1 MNKKLDKPEAEEE
14 NWDSRNHIQTFILI
28 LATVFGVYL
37 CYQIAVPFLSV
48 LAWAMTLAILFTP
61 MQRWLESKLNYPSLS
76 ALLSVLLIGLIVVV
90 PIIFVGE
97 QLVLQTLRGTELI
110 ESKVTSGEWRH
121 TLESQPQMAFILSK
135 VEHYVDLPGALKTF
149 TTWLGATVGVV
160 VKGSVFQVLGLSL
173 VFYMLFFFLRDRRLI
188 LKSITLFSPLTI
200 VEMGILF
207 RRIGD
212 AVHATI
218 YGTFAV
224 AAVQGFLGGLMFWW
238 LDLPAPQL
246 WGLVM
251 GLLAIIPM
259 LGAFVI
265 WLPAAIFLMLEGN
278 WASAIILTMWGML
291 VVGTV
296 DNLLRPI
303 LLGSRLKLH
312 TVLIFLSVVGGLV
325 FYGPVG
331 LILGPVTLVI
341 TITLLEIWSNRNLG
355 NAKETITL
363 D

>member
-1 MNKKLDKPEAEEE
+1 MNKQFDKPEVLEDT
-14 NWDSRNHIQTFILI
+14 WDSPNHLQTFVLI

-37 CYQIAVPFLSV
+37 CYQIAVPFLPV
-48 LAWAMTLAILFTP
+48 LAWAMTLAILFMP
-61 MQRWLESKLNYPSLS
+61 MQRWLESKLKNSSLS
-76 ALLSVLLIGLIVVV
+76 ALISVLLIGLIVVV

-97 QLVLQTLRGTELI
+97 QLVLQTVKGTELI
-110 ESKVTSGEWRH
+110 ESKVASGEWRH
-121 TLESQPQMAFILSK
+121 TLESQPQMAYILNRL
-135 VEHYVDLPGALKTF
+135 EHYVDLPGTLKTF

-160 VKGSVFQVLGLSL
+160 VKGSVFQIIGLCL

-188 LKSITLFSPLTI
+188 LKSIILFSPLTM
-200 VEMGILF
+200 VEMSRMF
-207 RRIGD
+207 RRVGD
-212 AVHATI
+212 TVHATI

-259 LGAFVI
+259 LGAFVV
-265 WLPAAIFLMLEGN
+265 WLPTAIFLMLEGN
-278 WASAIILTMWGML
+278 WGSAIILAMWGML

-303 LLGSRLKLH
+303 LLGNRLKLH
-312 TVLIFLSVVGGLV
+312 TVLIFLSVVGGLL
-325 FYGPVG
+325 FYGPAG

-341 TITLLEIWSNRNLG
+341 TITFLEIWSNRNLDTT
-355 NAKETITL
+355 KTTIKI

>member
-1 MNKKLDKPEAEEE
+1 MNTKHDKPEALEE
-14 NWDSRNHIQTFILI
+14 NWDSHNHLQTFVLI

-37 CYQIAVPFLSV
+37 CYRIAVPFLPV

-61 MQRWLESKLNYPSLS
+61 MQRWLELKLKNSSLS
-76 ALLSVLLIGLIVVV
+76 ALISVLLIGLIVVV

-97 QLVLQTLRGTELI
+97 QLVTQTLKGTELI
-110 ESKVTSGEWRH
+110 ESKVTTGEWRQ

-135 VEHYVDLPGALKTF
+135 LEHYVDLPDTLKTF
-149 TTWLGATVGVV
+149 TSWLSATVGVV
-160 VKGSVFQVLGLSL
+160 VKGSVFQVIGLCL

-188 LKSITLFSPLTI
+188 LKSIVVFSPLT
-200 VEMGILF
+200 VLEMRKLF
-207 RRIGD
+207 RRVGD

-246 WGLVM
+246 WGLIM

-259 LGAFVI
+259 LGAFVV

-278 WASAIILTMWGML
+278 WSSAIILALWGML

-303 LLGSRLKLH
+303 LLGNRLKLH
-312 TVLIFLSVVGGLV
+312 TVLIFLSVVGGLL
-325 FYGPVG
+325 FYGPAG

-341 TITLLEIWSNRNLG
+341 TITLLEIWSIRNLD
-355 NAKETITL
+355 NAKETIKI

>member
-1 MNKKLDKPEAEEE
+1 MNKTFDKPEALEE
-14 NWDSRNHIQTFILI
+14 NWDSPNHLQTFVLI

-61 MQRWLESKLNYPSLS
+61 MQRWLESKLKYSSLS
-76 ALLSVLLIGLIVVV
+76 ALISVLLIGLIVVV

-97 QLVLQTLRGTELI
+97 QLVLQTLKGTELI
-110 ESKVTSGEWRH
+110 ESKVTTGEWRH

-135 VEHYVDLPGALKTF
+135 VEHYVDLPGAFKTF

-160 VKGSVFQVLGLSL
+160 VKGSLFQALGLSL

-188 LKSITLFSPLTI
+188 LRSIILFSPLT
-200 VEMGILF
+200 VGEMGKLF
-207 RRIGD
+207 KRVGD
-212 AVHATI
+212 TVHATI

-259 LGAFVI
+259 LGAFVV
-265 WLPAAIFLMLEGN
+265 WLPTAVFLMLEGN
-278 WASAIILTMWGML
+278 WGSAIILAMWGML

-303 LLGSRLKLH
+303 LLGNRLKLH
-312 TVLIFLSVVGGLV
+312 TVLIFLSVVGGML
-325 FYGPVG
+325 FYGPAG

-341 TITLLEIWSNRNLG
+341 TITFLEIWSNRNVDTTK
-355 NAKETITL
+355 ATIKI